1 MTIELWIDQLQ
12 LEQMAFNIDNL
23 ESALEE
29 PFENLVE
36 YTTLPTLEGHVCNVV
51 NSTRFSNGSFYAD
64 WCNPCKVQ
72 GKQLEQYQEEIPEV
86 KVIKI
91 DIEVDHEMAQE
102 FGVRSIPTLVYMVD
116 GEVIDKATG
125 LKRVNELKQFTKTE

>member
-36 YTTLPTLEGHVCNVV
+36 YTTLPTLEGQVCVSINYD
-51 NSTRFSNGSFYAD
+51 TYITLTDNGL
-64 WCNPCKVQ
+64 
-72 GKQLEQYQEEIPEV
+72 LEEW
-86 KVIKI
+86 
-91 DIEVDHEMAQE
+91 
-102 FGVRSIPTLVYMVD
+102 
-116 GEVIDKATG
+116 AT
-125 LKRVNELKQFTKTE
+125 NDNQ

>member
-36 YTTLPTLEGHVCNVV
+36 YTTLPTLEGQVCV
-51 NSTRFSNGSFYAD
+51 SIKYDTYITLTDNGL
-64 WCNPCKVQ
+64 
-72 GKQLEQYQEEIPEV
+72 LEEW
-86 KVIKI
+86 
-91 DIEVDHEMAQE
+91 
-102 FGVRSIPTLVYMVD
+102 
-116 GEVIDKATG
+116 AT
-125 LKRVNELKQFTKTE
+125 NDNQ